1 MPAPRPERG
10 EGVECR
16 RIDKWGTGIVARAE
30 RGRGTEGAKRGA
42 SRRGALYV
50 VATPIGNLQDLGA
63 RAIDVLG
70 SADLIL
76 AEDTRHSAKLLGH
89 YGIGTACQSFHEHN
103 ETRQVA
109 RIVERVAAGE
119 RIALISDAGTP
130 LISDPGFRLVSALRE
145 QGYEVVP
152 VPGPS
157 AAISALS
164 VAGLATDRFCF
175 EGFLPTR
182 TGARQRHLQ
191 SLATEHR
198 TLIFYESPRRILQSV
213 ADMDAVFGP
222 DREAVL
228 AREMTKLHETIVAAS
243 LAELHSWLE
252 EHPEQRR
259 GEFVV
264 VVAGAEPADDEDG
277 AGASALLRA
286 LMEEMPVKQA
296 VSVAARLTGG
306 KRNALYREAIGLT
319 EAGDDTG
326 AGGDEEE

>member
-1 MPAPRPERG
+1 
-10 EGVECR
+10 
-16 RIDKWGTGIVARAE
+16 VARAARGLGAE
-30 RGRGTEGAKRGA
+30 RAKGAA
-42 SRRGALYV
+42 ADRGALYV

-70 SADLIL
+70 SVDLIL
-76 AEDTRHSAKLLGH
+76 AEDTRHSAKLLGY

-109 RIVERVAAGE
+109 RIVKRVAAGE

-145 QGYEVVP
+145 QGYTVVP

-175 EGFLPTR
+175 EGFLPTKP
-182 TGARQRHLQ
+182 GARRRHLQ
-191 SLATEHR
+191 SLATEQR
-198 TLIFYESPRRILQSV
+198 TLIFYESPRRVLRSV
-213 ADMDAVFGP
+213 ADMSAAFGP
-222 DREAVL
+222 DRDAVL

-243 LAELHSWLE
+243 LAGCHTWLE

-264 VVAGAEPADDEDG
+264 LVGGAEPAAADAATDRGGE
-277 AGASALLRA
+277 LLRA

-306 KRNALYREAIGLT
+306 KRNALYREAIGLS
-319 EAGDDTG
+319 EAGG
-326 AGGDEEE
+326 EEE